1 MLVRELEEAL
11 FDSFPRSWAEPWD
24 KVGLS
29 VGDPKAEVRRIA
41 LALNASADNVRQA
54 HAAGANVLLTH
65 HPVCLSMPDRL
76 VAAQSGADFAQAC
89 IWESVRLGVSIL
101 SFHTNLD
108 RSPQA
113 LRAMSHR
120 LGLEPVALGLETD
133 RVQALGRLGSTAV
146 LSCPTSL
153 LDFAQRCKASFGA
166 VAQVYGDFDAP
177 VGRVAFFTGSLGDC
191 GRYALAAG
199 CDVVVCGECGYHR
212 ALDLV
217 AQGCAVVVLGHDAS
231 EFCLVGVLDTEL
243 EALCVAQ
250 EARVVL
256 CEDSAWRSL

>member
-1 MLVRELEEAL
+1 MLVRELEKAL
-11 FDSFPRSWAEPWD
+11 LDRFPRSWAEPWD

-29 VGDPKAEVRRIA
+29 VGDPEAQVGCIA

-65 HPVCLSMPDRL
+65 HPVCLSMPDKL

-89 IWESVRLGVSIL
+89 IWEAVRLGVNIL
-101 SFHTNLD
+101 SYHTDLD

-113 LRAMSHR
+113 LRAMPHR
-120 LGLEPVALGLETD
+120 LGLDPDLLGLEAD
-133 RVQALGRLGSTAV
+133 RAQGQGRLGSAAV
-146 LSCPTSL
+146 LPCPVAL
-153 LDFAQRCKASFGA
+153 ADFAQRCKSAFGA
-166 VAQVYGDFDAP
+166 VAQVYGDFDA
-177 VGRVAFFTGSLGDC
+177 RVRRPAFFTGSLGDC
-191 GRYALAAG
+191 GRYALDTG

-217 AQGCAVVVLGHDAS
+217 ARGVGVVVLGHDIS
-231 EFCLVGVLDTEL
+231 EFPLVGVLDAEL
-243 EALCVAQ
+243 EELGIPRDL
-250 EARVVL
+250 RVVL